1 MRNSLYIVV
10 ALLAGLVLGSWGVKS
25 DLRKARKE
33 ATGLQQQLE
42 GRNQR

>member
-10 ALLAGLVLGSWGVKS
+10 ALLAGLILGNWGVKS

-33 ATGLQQQLE
+33 AAEL
-42 GRNQR
+42 R